1 MQVIPSGTK
10 LDFLIKQ
17 VRTSRNIRGG
27 FWMTV
32 FMGGLNHQ
40 VEHHLFP
47 SMARPHLAAARK
59 LVREVCARDG
69 IPYTETT
76 LGRAYQQVIAH
87 MHRVGS
93 FSGAAF
99 ECPVAGEYR
108 RL

>member
-1 MQVIPSGTK
+1 
-10 LDFLIKQ
+10 
-17 VRTSRNIRGG
+17 
-27 FWMTV
+27 
-32 FMGGLNHQ
+32 
-40 VEHHLFP
+40 
-47 SMARPHLAAARK
+47 
-59 LVREVCARDG
+59 VREVCARDG